1 MSYAIFYV
9 LKHLVHEY
17 DMVLVCE
24 SLTQS
29 AIADEKSVLLLL
41 VSVSTSIS
49 KSQLLLVKET
59 VSLPQSAIAN

>member
-1 MSYAIFYV
+1 MKKRKNRRRKSHVGRRYT
-9 LKHLVHEY
+9 VHEY

-41 VSVSTSIS
+41 V
-49 KSQLLLVKET
+49 KET

>member
-41 VSVSTSIS
+41 V
-49 KSQLLLVKET
+49 KET
-59 VSLPQSAIAN
+59 VSLPQSAKANCC